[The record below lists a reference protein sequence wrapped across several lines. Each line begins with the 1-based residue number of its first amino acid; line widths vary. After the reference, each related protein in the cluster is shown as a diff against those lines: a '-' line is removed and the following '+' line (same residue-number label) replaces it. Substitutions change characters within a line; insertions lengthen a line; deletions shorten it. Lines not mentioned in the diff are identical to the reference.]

1 MMDGKGNGT
10 KIKRMREHQNKP
22 ARGVGRRKEKNCTPK
37 RENRHA
43 QVQTTRI
50 AIAEQEGRRAGE
62 QKSGKEKPV
71 SIWQTTTDTKPSIKE
86 RTLSDFSFVNNS
98 LCEFGSVTS
107 PFWTSV

>member
-62 QKSGKEKPV
+62 QESRRAGKRNQLVDRKSV
-71 SIWQTTTDTKPSIKE
+71 
-86 RTLSDFSFVNNS
+86 V
-98 LCEFGSVTS
+98 
-107 PFWTSV
+107 